1 VTTPQNGLLFHFTH
15 IENLPSIIA
24 NGRRADSAVQTADA
38 LKVEVGEDRIKK
50 ARRSRPVPIPPGGV
64 VADYVPFYFAARSP
78 MLYTIHCGNV
88 ASYQGGQDPIVY
100 LVSEISTV
108 VDGGCTAVFT
118 DRNAYYPYATFD
130 ADARRAYDEVD
141 WPLMRASMWNNTGNE
156 PDRMERRMAEMLVHD
171 AVPFSLVVEIA
182 ARSEA
187 MLAQVNDLL
196 ASVEHRPALAVRTN
210 WYF

>member
-24 NGRRADSAVQTADA
+24 NGLRSDLVVRVADA
-38 LKVEVGEDRIKK
+38 LEVEVGEDRIKE
-50 ARRSRPVPIPPGGV
+50 ARRSRPVPVPPGGV

-88 ASYQGGQDPIVY
+88 VSYQGGQDSIVY
-100 LVSEISTV
+100 LVSEISMV
-108 VDGGCTAVFT
+108 LNGGCSAVFT
-118 DRNAYYPYATFD
+118 DRNAYYPYAMFE
-130 ADARRAYDEVD
+130 ADALRAYDEVD
-141 WPLMRASMWNNTGNE
+141 WPLMRAHMWKNTGSE

-171 AVPFSLVVEIA
+171 AVPFRLIGAIA

-187 MLAQVNDLL
+187 TLVRVSDLL
-196 ASVEHRPALAVRTN
+196 ASVEHQPKLAVRTD